1 MVLINSSDGSNVYDA
16 RGGKLE
22 EMGRCRELKVV
33 KLCSVGHFLFTC
45 SDTFAVG
52 CTV

>member
-22 EMGRCRELKVV
+22 EMGRCRGL
-33 KLCSVGHFLFTC
+33 
-45 SDTFAVG
+45 
-52 CTV
+52 